1 MVILFVPHLPQVLT
15 TILLV
20 GYIMPVIELVLVVNL
35 ATVITHT
42 LQLPLVQTHHPEM
55 LATISVLK
63 VGDYL
68 LKQNTIPYIVATIP
82 TPS

>member
-1 MVILFVPHLPQVLT
+1 M

-42 LQLPLVQTHHPEM
+42 LQLQLDQTHHPEL
-55 LATISVLK
+55 LATISALK

-68 LKQNTIPYIVATIP
+68 QGQNLIH
-82 TPS
+82 